1 MIRKPGVIN
10 SLTERKRWR
19 ARSGGMVFCFLFI
32 EKVVGLVD
40 KIVFLL
46 KKLSIKHNTNH
57 LHNF

>member
-10 SLTERKRWR
+10 SLTERKKMESKKR
-19 ARSGGMVFCFLFI
+19 GGMVFCFLFI

-46 KKLSIKHNTNH
+46 KKAIY
-57 LHNF
+57 